1 MRGPMKALVVLDN
14 RVDRGMVETLVT
26 FSRQLDVAEYVDIAA
41 EASQHDNSADA
52 LIIACGDFNPAVSEF
67 ISEASRSHPGRP
79 ILLICPA
86 GANGHVSEAMGAGAD
101 DILTLPAYN
110 DLDGAQTMSREVGF
124 SLEKALARRHGV
136 AVPGAPQKLGRM
148 ICVLGLKGGSGKT
161 LTAANLAVSLAAAG
175 HSVAIVDLD
184 LQFGDVGLTLG
195 MSPDRTLYDLVRS
208 GGSLDAEKLSDF
220 LVPHASGVRALLAPA
235 RPDQAGVVTPEFLK
249 EVYQLLRE
257 MHEFVVVDT
266 PPNFSPEVIAAVDAS
281 SEACLVSMLDSP
293 SLKNTKLG
301 LETLELMDYPGRVRL
316 LLNRADSNV
325 GISHEDVMAIV
336 GRAPDVLVPS
346 DRVIVR
352 SVNQG
357 EPIALLQRRSD
368 AARAFRVLAE
378 LYRADDPTLNVN
390 GARPRR
396 RLRLLRRSA

>member
-1 MRGPMKALVVLDN
+1 MSGAMKALVVLDH

-26 FSRQLDVAEYVDIAA
+26 FSRQLDVAEFVDL
-41 EASQHDNSADA
+41 ASEPGTHASSADA
-52 LIIACGDFNPAVSEF
+52 LVLACGDFTPTVSEY
-67 ISEASRSHPGRP
+67 IAEASRSHPGRP

-101 DILTLPAYN
+101 DILTLPDYN
-110 DLDGAQTMSREVGF
+110 DLATAQTMSREVVF
-124 SLEKALARRHGV
+124 SLEKALARRNGV
-136 AVPGAPQKLGRM
+136 PVASSQKLGRM

-161 LTAANLAVSLAAAG
+161 LTAANLAVSLAHAG

-195 MSPDRTLYDLVRS
+195 MSPERTLYDLVRS
-208 GGSLDAEKLSDF
+208 GGSLDAEKLGDF
-220 LVPHASGVRALLAPA
+220 LVVHPSGVRALLAPA
-235 RPDQAGVVTPEFLK
+235 RPDQAGVVMPEFLK

-301 LETLELMDYPGRVRL
+301 LETLELMDYPGRLRL
-316 LLNRADSNV
+316 VLNRADSNV
-325 GISHEDVMAIV
+325 GISREDVMAIV
-336 GRAPDVLVPS
+336 GREPDVLVPS
-346 DRVIVR
+346 DRSVVR

-357 EPIALLQRRSD
+357 EPIALQRRSD

-378 LYRADDPTLNVN
+378 MYRADDPTLSAN
-390 GARPRR
+390 GVRPRR
-396 RLRLLRRSA
+396 RLRLGRRRA